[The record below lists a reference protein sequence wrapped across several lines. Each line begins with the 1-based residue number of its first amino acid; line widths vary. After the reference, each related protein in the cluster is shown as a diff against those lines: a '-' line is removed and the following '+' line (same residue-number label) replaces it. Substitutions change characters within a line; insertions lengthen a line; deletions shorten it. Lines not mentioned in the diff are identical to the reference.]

1 MFVPQKKN
9 LKRHLEKLYQ
19 SGFNCCY
26 THSVT
31 PTVLRDATDS
41 KALVSG
47 NLSCDDELGVDVTQV
62 YMFGQRCR
70 NIALRFVGVMAH
82 HRRNITPPGFL
93 EN

>member
-1 MFVPQKKN
+1 V
-9 LKRHLEKLYQ
+9 
-19 SGFNCCY
+19 FNYCG

-47 NLSCDDELGVDVTQV
+47 NLSCDDELGVDVTQMN
-62 YMFGQRCR
+62 MFGQRCR
-70 NIALRFVGVMAH
+70 NIALPFVGVTAH